1 MPTLITNGTII
12 DPDTQQMS
20 VGSILVDNGVVTARY
35 EGLLPADAAVRTAP
49 GTTVIDATH
58 KLISPGFI
66 DPHVHLREPGE
77 EHKETIATGTRAAAA
92 GGYTVVACMPNTR
105 PAIDSVAVVQHI
117 RTAARRA
124 GFAEVLP
131 IAAATI
137 GRAGKELSPM
147 RELVDAG
154 AIGFSDDGVPVSDP
168 AVMRNVF
175 EYVKMLDVPYFGHC
189 EDMILS
195 KGWGMHEG
203 TVSNRLGLPGYPSAA
218 EEVGIARDIA
228 LAELTNSR
236 LHVCHVS
243 TAGGVALIRAAKA
256 RGVNVTGEAS
266 PHHMTLSDR
275 WVLGWLDEQAEASN
289 EPGMSLNPTTRP
301 PYDTN
306 TRVSPPLRSDAD
318 CDAVLQGLLDG
329 TLDFVATDHAPHG
342 RVDKEVEYRLAMA
355 GITGIETALAS
366 MLMLVNQGRISLMDL
381 IVRMTDAPAAFLGRG
396 STALRIGAR
405 ADITVIDPQLVW
417 TVEASKLFSLGK
429 NTPLLGQKMRGKAV
443 LTMYKG
449 NITHQEG

>member
-12 DPDTQQMS
+12 DPDTRQMS
-20 VGSILVDNGVVTARY
+20 VGSILVDNGVVTARF
-35 EGLLPADAAVRTAP
+35 EGLLPADATVRTAP

-189 EDMILS
+189 EDMVLS

-203 TVSNRLGLPGYPSAA
+203 AVSNRLGLPGYPSAA

-275 WVLGWLDEQAEASN
+275 WVLGWLDEQADARN

-318 CDAVLQGLLDG
+318 CEAVLQGLLDG

-396 STALRIGAR
+396 TTALRTGAR

-417 TVEASKLFSLGK
+417 TVEANKLFSMGK

-449 NITHQEG
+449 NITHQEA